1 MVNGETG
8 QETRGEAMGRKE
20 HQMAAT
26 LLAWYEENRRDLP
39 WRRTRDPYVV
49 WISEVMLQ
57 QTRVDT
63 VVPYFTRFLD
73 RFPDVQ
79 SLAKAPLES
88 VLKAWENL
96 GYYSRARNLHRA
108 ARDILERHGGNL
120 PSNREALLCL
130 PGIGPYITGAILS
143 MAFGKAE
150 AAVDGNVRRIMARL
164 YAVRKPL
171 DTAATLRELDE
182 RAGALVPRDCA
193 GDFNQALMDLGARI
207 CAPRAPRCEAC
218 PWKMECA
225 AFREGCAQSLPVK
238 RKKKPVPRRRAIA
251 AVIRDEQGRL
261 LIVKRVNRGLLGG
274 LWKLPGG
281 EVRSEDRPARG
292 LERWVKE
299 ELGLH
304 IRAGRNPLGSVDHA
318 YSHFRLTLE
327 AHACEWRGGRP
338 EALGCEAWAW
348 MALDERDRY
357 PFSRADHKLLNTL
370 AE

>member
-1 MVNGETG
+1 MRNGSTNP
-8 QETRGEAMGRKE
+8 GEAMGRKE
-20 HQMAAT
+20 LHMAAT

-39 WRRTRDPYVV
+39 WRRSGDPYLV

-63 VVPYFTRFLD
+63 VVPYFMRFLD
-73 RFPDVQ
+73 RFPDVR

-108 ARDILERHGGNL
+108 AQEIVERHGGSL
-120 PSNREALLCL
+120 PSNRDALLRL
-130 PGIGPYITGAILS
+130 PGIGPYISGAILS

-164 YAVRKPL
+164 YAVREPL
-171 DTAATLRELDE
+171 DKAAILRELDE
-182 RAGALVPRDCA
+182 RAGTLVPRDCA
-193 GDFNQALMDLGARI
+193 GDFNQALMDLGAQV
-207 CAPRAPRCEAC
+207 CTPRLPRCEVC
-218 PWKMECA
+218 PWRMECTA
-225 AFREGCAQSLPVK
+225 LREGDAESLPVK
-238 RKKKPVPRRRAIA
+238 RKRKPVPRRRAVA

-281 EVRSEDRPARG
+281 EVLSEDPPARG
-292 LERWVKE
+292 LERWVRT
-299 ELGLH
+299 ELGLR
-304 IRAGRNPLGSVDHA
+304 IRAGRNPLASVEHA
-318 YSHFRLTLE
+318 YSHFRLTLQ
-327 AHACEWRGGRP
+327 AYACDWRGGRP
-338 EALGCEAWAW
+338 EVRGCEAWAW

-357 PFSRADHKLLNTL
+357 PFSRADHKLLNAL
-370 AE
+370 GE

>member
-1 MVNGETG
+1 
-8 QETRGEAMGRKE
+8 MGRKE
-20 HQMAAT
+20 QQMAAT

-39 WRRTRDPYVV
+39 WRRSGDPYVV

-63 VVPYFTRFLD
+63 VVPYFTRFVD
-73 RFPDVQ
+73 RFPDVR
-79 SLAKAPLES
+79 SLAKAPLDR

-96 GYYSRARNLHRA
+96 GYYGRARNLHRA

-120 PSNREALLCL
+120 PSDRNALLRL

-164 YAVRKPL
+164 YAIREPL

-182 RAGALVPRDCA
+182 RAGALVPLDCP
-193 GDFNQALMDLGARI
+193 GDFNQALMDLGAQV
-207 CAPRAPRCEAC
+207 CTPRVPRCEVC
-218 PWKMECA
+218 PWRVECA
-225 AFREGCAQSLPVK
+225 ALREGDAESLPVR
-238 RKKKPVPRRRAIA
+238 RKKEPVPRRRAVA
-251 AVIRDEQGRL
+251 AVIRDEQGRC
-261 LIVKRVNRGLLGG
+261 LIVKRMNRGLLGG

-281 EVRSEDRPARG
+281 EVPSEEPPARG
-292 LERWVKE
+292 LERLVTE
-299 ELGLH
+299 ELGLR
-304 IRAGRNPLGSVDHA
+304 IRVDRNPLASVDHV

-327 AHACEWRGGRP
+327 AYACEWRGGRP
-338 EALGCEAWAW
+338 EVLGCEAWAW

-357 PFSRADHKLLNTL
+357 PFSRADHKLLNAL
-370 AE
+370 LE

>member
-1 MVNGETG
+1 
-8 QETRGEAMGRKE
+8 MGRKE
-20 HQMAAT
+20 HQMTAA

-79 SLAKAPLES
+79 SLAEAPLES

-108 ARDILERHGGNL
+108 AREIVERHGGRL
-120 PSNREALLCL
+120 PANRDALLRL
-130 PGIGPYITGAILS
+130 PGIGPYMTGAILS

-150 AAVDGNVRRIMARL
+150 AAVDGNVRRIMARM
-164 YAVRKPL
+164 YAVREPL
-171 DTAATLRELDE
+171 DTAATLRGLDE
-182 RAGALVPRDCA
+182 RAGALVPGDRP
-193 GDFNQALMDLGARI
+193 GDFNQALMDLGARV
-207 CAPRAPRCEAC
+207 CTPRVPRCEVC
-218 PWKMECA
+218 PWSMQCTGL
-225 AFREGCAQSLPVK
+225 REGDAERLPVK
-238 RKKKPVPRRRAIA
+238 SKKKPVPRRRAVA
-251 AVIRDEQGRL
+251 AVIRDDQGRF

-281 EVRSEDRPARG
+281 EVRSEDPPPAG
-292 LERWVKE
+292 LERWVKA

-304 IRAGRNPLGSVDHA
+304 IRAGRSPLASVDHA

-327 AHACEWRGGRP
+327 AYVCEWRGGRP

-348 MALDERDRY
+348 MAPDERDRY
-357 PFSRADHKLLNTL
+357 PFSRADHKLLNAL
-370 AE
+370 SW